1 MANDLRPTRSTYWG
15 ALIMAGENA
24 LTRRDVI
31 LGRIGANRT
40 PRHHVSSAIVR
51 ALPALV
57 PDLSQRLA
65 EMPGVEVVAS
75 GEGKIVLVLEG
86 NGPGELGEKL
96 TTINLMSG
104 VLSAS
109 MVFEQ
114 AVVEEEMRHDTGAQ
128 PT

>member
-1 MANDLRPTRSTYWG
+1 MAND
-15 ALIMAGENA
+15 NA
-24 LTRRDVI
+24 LTRRDVM
-31 LGRIGANRT
+31 LGRIGANKT
-40 PRHHVSSAIVR
+40 SRHHVSSAIVR
-51 ALPALV
+51 ALPSLV

-86 NGPGELGEKL
+86 SGPGELGEKL
-96 TTINLMSG
+96 TTINLMGG
-104 VLSAS
+104 VLAAS